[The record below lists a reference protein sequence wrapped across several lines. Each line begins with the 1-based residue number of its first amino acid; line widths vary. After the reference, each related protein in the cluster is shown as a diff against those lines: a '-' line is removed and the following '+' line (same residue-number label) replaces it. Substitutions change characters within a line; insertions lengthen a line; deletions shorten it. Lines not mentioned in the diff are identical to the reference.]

1 MGIKPVSS
9 FPSNVHSMSTNPF
22 RPIIIVIIFCFD
34 RFTLH
39 LYSSIFVE
47 NIESDENR
55 NLIFI
60 ERERNFWQTTNT
72 KFPRSYFYDLP
83 YFSSLLTHHLEGS
96 PIFIEIIS
104 PRWTFCICSR
114 LILFKESFE
123 FTFTI
128 IACAVEKKFF
138 FFFQFLGSLCMLT
151 RDDSHSPNDGSVISS
166 ATRKSVST

>member
-1 MGIKPVSS
+1 MDGDQTCLFIPIECPFHVYESS
-9 FPSNVHSMSTNPF
+9 DF

-34 RFTLH
+34 RFTLY

-47 NIESDENR
+47 NIELDENR

-114 LILFKESFE
+114 LILFKERFRVYLYDYRV
-123 FTFTI
+123 
-128 IACAVEKKFF
+128 C
-138 FFFQFLGSLCMLT
+138 G
-151 RDDSHSPNDGSVISS
+151 
-166 ATRKSVST
+166 

>member
-60 ERERNFWQTTNT
+60 ERERNFWQTTNMNNKIST
-72 KFPRSYFYDLP
+72 ILFLR
-83 YFSSLLTHHLEGS
+83 SSLFFFPFNT
-96 PIFIEIIS
+96 S
-104 PRWTFCICSR
+104 PRRIPNIYRDNLASMD
-114 LILFKESFE
+114 ILYLFQANLVQGKFRVYLYDYRV
-123 FTFTI
+123 
-128 IACAVEKKFF
+128 CGWKKIFF
-138 FFFQFLGSLCMLT
+138 FF
-151 RDDSHSPNDGSVISS
+151 PISWI
-166 ATRKSVST
+166 ALYVNERW